1 MAATAGHRLRALDGH
16 ALRHRAIAGQLLG
29 VGHHHRVGLL
39 ELLGVGHVHLVG
51 GRPLLGVGHVHLVG
65 GRPLFLDRH
74 HHRVGLL
81 DLLGVGHVH
90 LPRPGPL
97 FLDRHHH
104 RVGIFTLLGVGHGHV
119 VGRRPRLRNV
129 HVDGVVHRL
138 RALLR
143 HHDRIVP
150 RSLLDPR
157 DLLGD
162 RERTLTDLGRP
173 LRALHFPDLRDHL
186 PYLHRLHAGVA
197 RNGSFGRSGRSG
209 IGTAYQDGTVSRNTR
224 RGIFTTNKTTNDTH
238 AGGGYPGQEA
248 ESQTLLHRNLQRKKQ
263 AKRFATTFPGFAWRP
278 PPVGELPPQS
288 SRPSRQPHSR
298 SRSQSRT
305 WHLTAIA
312 RVCATGKLTAE
323 DRSFLVE
330 KLTRGEIRPVAR
342 MVPVMPAA
350 AGRKGPVPSGRLRST
365 FRGSCRS
372 SGRAVSRGSRRFR
385 PGRQGSGAWS
395 WAPW

>member
-1 MAATAGHRLRALDGH
+1 MAATAGHGLRALDGH

-119 VGRRPRLRNV
+119 VGGRPRLRDV

-138 RALLR
+138 RALFR
-143 HHDRIVP
+143 HHHRVVP
-150 RSLLDPR
+150 RPLFDPR

-162 RERTLTDLGRP
+162 RERTLTHLGRP

-186 PYLHRLHAGVA
+186 PHLHGLHAGVG
-197 RNGSFGRSGRSG
+197 GSAVDRSSFGRSG
-209 IGTAYQDGTVSRNTR
+209 IGTAHQDGTVSRNTR
-224 RGIFTTNKTTNDTH
+224 RGILTANKTTNDTH
-238 AGGGYPGQEA
+238 AGGGHPGQEA
-248 ESQTLLHRNLQRKKQ
+248 ESQTLLHRNLQRNKQ
-263 AKRFATTFPGFAWRP
+263 AKRFANTFPGIAWRP

-288 SRPSRQPHSR
+288 TRPSRQPHSR
-298 SRSQSRT
+298 SRSRSRT

-330 KLTRGEIRPVAR
+330 KLSRAEIRQVAP
-342 MVPVMPAA
+342 MVPVMQAA
-350 AGRKGPVPSGRLRST
+350 AGRQCLTPWARPRSR
-365 FRGSCRS
+365 FRGSCRMP
-372 SGRAVSRGSRRFR
+372 GRSVSRGSRGFR
-385 PGRQGSGAWS
+385 PDRPGSGATS
-395 WAPW
+395 